1 MARVANGVTKIFN
14 GVSLMWYWA
23 CMHTRSS
30 IILLVDVHHDQNMS
44 HILFSKQFCQKL
56 GLSYMIYDILP
67 CDKDFFLET
76 IFFIF
81 LFFMLPIN
89 VTNLNQSQFLKNNFP
104 WEVFPKFWVIQSE
117 NIMSF
122 LILFVVT
129 WQILGFW
136 KKYFPH

>member
-1 MARVANGVTKIFN
+1 
-14 GVSLMWYWA
+14 
-23 CMHTRSS
+23 
-30 IILLVDVHHDQNMS
+30 
-44 HILFSKQFCQKL
+44 
-56 GLSYMIYDILP
+56 MIYDILP

-76 IFFIF
+76 IFFII

-104 WEVFPKFWVIQSE
+104 WEVFTKFWVIQSE

-129 WQILGFW
+129 WQILGFR